1 MKLYATTTSER
12 ATKGQGGQWL
22 DIEITAEKQDLAI
35 ISVREESN
43 NYLISIIANPER
55 KKQEIW
61 IPKGEKQKGE
71 NPYYYDLSTKE
82 LETYYN
88 SLTNE
93 NASKEHIAEVEK
105 EMESRA

>member
-71 NPYYYDLSTKE
+71 KGKQCDKCGRYMSDIDYAN
-82 LETYYN
+82 YN
-88 SLTNE
+88 GKCPFDCSY
-93 NASKEHIAEVEK
+93 
-105 EMESRA
+105 